1 MASVAGGMAGAAS
14 VGRGR
19 LGGHTLSVQG
29 WGERGD
35 GETRNM
41 IESLFSRVIS
51 GMEDNFGQL

>member
-1 MASVAGGMAGAAS
+1 MASIAGGMAGAAS
-14 VGRGR
+14 VGHGR
-19 LGGHTLSVQG
+19 LGEHTLSVQG

-41 IESLFSRVIS
+41 IESLFSCVIS